1 MFGSIVAGRAAVDN
15 GANACVHILKPVTVT
30 VEDADD
36 LVREAGGGVPRL
48 RRVNRQPMTSPELL

>member
-36 LVREAGGGVPRL
+36 PVRDWPAEAFLASGG
-48 RRVNRQPMTSPELL
+48 